1 MPIVDV
7 TIYYLEMRS
16 PPKQTSSPPRPGLTV
31 VRAKNPTLRYYRF
44 LYQSVGKEYYWYT
57 RGRMPDAELAASLHH
72 PGHQVQVLHVDGVP
86 AGFAE
91 LDCRTSEI
99 ELMQFGLMP
108 EFIGQGLGKY
118 FLDWTIA
125 HVWSLKPK
133 RFWLHTCSLDHP
145 RALPNYLAAGFV
157 HYKSEVIQRE
167 LD

>member
-7 TIYYLEMRS
+7 TIYYLQMLA
-16 PPKQTSSPPRPGLTV
+16 PPAKAPTPPRPGLSVLHT
-31 VRAKNPTLRYYRF
+31 KNPTLRYYRF
-44 LYQSVGKEYYWYT
+44 LYHSVGKEYHWYT
-57 RGRMPDAELAASLHH
+57 RGSMPDAELAASLNH
-72 PGHQVQVLHVDGVP
+72 PAHEVQVLHVDGVP

-91 LDCRTSEI
+91 LDCRTSEF

-108 EFIGQGLGKY
+108 EFVGQGLGKH

-125 HVWSLKPK
+125 HVWGKKPK

-145 RALPNYLAAGFV
+145 RALPNYLAAGFEQ
-157 HYKSEVIQRE
+157 YKQEVIQRE